1 MEKKETFRFGVM
13 GAGNISNK
21 FCDAAEKTEEVC
33 VTAVAA
39 RSEERAREFAEKYE
53 IHTYYGNYEE
63 MLQKEKLDGVYI
75 GVVTG
80 MHVQLTELCIRYGIP
95 VLCEKALT
103 GSSEEAERIFKLAEE
118 KKIFVMEGVWSLFLP
133 ANRKA
138 REWFGKGV
146 SVNLQSAMLKSDLQ
160 LRRIKK
166 IAILTK
172 KPVEG
177 RHWIC

>member
-1 MEKKETFRFGVM
+1 MEKKGTFCFGVM

-21 FCDAAEKTEEVC
+21 FCDAAEKIEEVC

-118 KKIFVMEGVWSLFLP
+118 K
-133 ANRKA
+133 
-138 REWFGKGV
+138 
-146 SVNLQSAMLKSDLQ
+146 
-160 LRRIKK
+160 
-166 IAILTK
+166 
-172 KPVEG
+172 
-177 RHWIC
+177 